1 MKKILYTFLSLA
13 GGITLI
19 SCSKDF
25 TETKF
30 YQQTQAT
37 PIKNLAELNSFVKG
51 AYARMRNVNYLGC
64 YYLGYGEARSDEM
77 YNSQSTERMTYTSD
91 YMLDPTK
98 GDPTNTWNSAYR
110 VIANA
115 NKVINAPDALTSMK
129 NNTPDALVKQI
140 KTLKA
145 EAYAIRAIVFFDLL
159 RLYGQKY
166 TGGTLGIPLP
176 LDFNPTATSTRA
188 TLAESEAQ
196 IEADF
201 KKSLELFTE
210 VASGRNLNTLVDT
223 ADKTY
228 LSPLAVKV
236 FLSRFYM
243 YKGEFGQAATLSD
256 EVINSNKYEI
266 VPGVDMSTSF
276 SKPNAS
282 NSVFELA
289 VGATGGLGVS
299 AYEFLLN
306 SNGYGLLRVTP
317 QAVNLYASNDV
328 RKNLLTRIKREYF
341 LDNKFT
347 DLKGQSN
354 IKLIRIEEVY
364 LNAIEAHLRS
374 DDPTGGG
381 DKTKGYYN
389 TLRQKRGL
397 TATTTAVSFEELTKE
412 RSRELLGEGFRYW
425 DLLRW
430 SYYEKDNHT
439 KTIIIPQYNKT
450 GVADAANN
458 KTVPNRL
465 FAFPIPQSEIDSE
478 YSNVTQNP
486 GY

>member
-37 PIKNLAELNSFVKG
+37 PIKNLEELNSFVKG

-110 VIANA
+110 VIGNA
-115 NKVINAPDALTSMK
+115 NKVINAPDALTSVK
-129 NNTPDALVKQI
+129 NNTPGALVKQI

-243 YKGEFGQAATLSD
+243 YKEDFVQAATLSD

-282 NSVFELA
+282 NSVFEFA

-347 DLKGQSN
+347 DLKLQSN

-364 LNAIEAHLRS
+364 LNAI
-374 DDPTGGG
+374 
-381 DKTKGYYN
+381 
-389 TLRQKRGL
+389 
-397 TATTTAVSFEELTKE
+397 
-412 RSRELLGEGFRYW
+412 
-425 DLLRW
+425 
-430 SYYEKDNHT
+430 
-439 KTIIIPQYNKT
+439 
-450 GVADAANN
+450 
-458 KTVPNRL
+458 
-465 FAFPIPQSEIDSE
+465 
-478 YSNVTQNP
+478 
-486 GY
+486 

>member
-1 MKKILYTFLSLA
+1 
-13 GGITLI
+13 
-19 SCSKDF
+19 
-25 TETKF
+25 
-30 YQQTQAT
+30 
-37 PIKNLAELNSFVKG
+37 
-51 AYARMRNVNYLGC
+51 
-64 YYLGYGEARSDEM
+64 
-77 YNSQSTERMTYTSD
+77 
-91 YMLDPTK
+91 
-98 GDPTNTWNSAYR
+98 
-110 VIANA
+110 
-115 NKVINAPDALTSMK
+115 
-129 NNTPDALVKQI
+129 
-140 KTLKA
+140 
-145 EAYAIRAIVFFDLL
+145 
-159 RLYGQKY
+159 
-166 TGGTLGIPLP
+166 
-176 LDFNPTATSTRA
+176 
-188 TLAESEAQ
+188 
-196 IEADF
+196 
-201 KKSLELFTE
+201 
-210 VASGRNLNTLVDT
+210 
-223 ADKTY
+223 
-228 LSPLAVKV
+228 
-236 FLSRFYM
+236 M

-458 KTVPNRL
+458 RTVPNRL

>member
-1 MKKILYTFLSLA
+1 M
-13 GGITLI
+13 
-19 SCSKDF
+19 
-25 TETKF
+25 
-30 YQQTQAT
+30 
-37 PIKNLAELNSFVKG
+37 
-51 AYARMRNVNYLGC
+51 
-64 YYLGYGEARSDEM
+64 
-77 YNSQSTERMTYTSD
+77 
-91 YMLDPTK
+91 
-98 GDPTNTWNSAYR
+98 
-110 VIANA
+110 
-115 NKVINAPDALTSMK
+115 
-129 NNTPDALVKQI
+129 
-140 KTLKA
+140 
-145 EAYAIRAIVFFDLL
+145 
-159 RLYGQKY
+159 
-166 TGGTLGIPLP
+166 GIPLP

-243 YKGEFGQAATLSD
+243 YKGEFGQAAALSD

-364 LNAIEAHLRS
+364 LNAIESHLRS

-381 DKTKGYYN
+381 NKTKGYYN
-389 TLRQKRGL
+389 KLRQKRGL

-450 GVADAANN
+450 GVADTANN

-478 YSNVTQNP
+478 YSNVTQNA